1 MNKKINAIKNF
12 FNTWN
17 PIVFIFGIYIFA
29 LSFILIFGRMINI
42 LGNHQNAFFFIP
54 SNSNNHV
61 FDMKIFIANTNFIPF
76 NNIYNYLMHMEL
88 FNIDIIVNNLMG
100 SILLFIPLGFLLPVL
115 NKKFNRFNKTIKISL
130 ALSLTIEILQ
140 YLFRVG
146 QFDIDDIILNTI
158 GSILGFYALKVTFL
172 LYNFIL
178 KTNVKKSKAQIKI

>member
-1 MNKKINAIKNF
+1 
-12 FNTWN
+12 
-17 PIVFIFGIYIFA
+17 
-29 LSFILIFGRMINI
+29 
-42 LGNHQNAFFFIP
+42 
-54 SNSNNHV
+54 
-61 FDMKIFIANTNFIPF
+61 
-76 NNIYNYLMHMEL
+76 
-88 FNIDIIVNNLMG
+88 MG